1 MYKKKEKTN
10 YKQSPQSTILQLGGS
25 FVLEGGRQDWEVYGL
40 YGGKR
45 GWGGGLCF
53 LLQKSFCF
61 HDVHLDSICNLCICI
76 IIHRIITIYAI
87 NEQIKFCIFSHIF

>member
-10 YKQSPQSTILQLGGS
+10 YKQSPQSTILKLGGY

-45 GWGGGLCF
+45 GWGGGLFFFIAKIF
-53 LLQKSFCF
+53 L
-61 HDVHLDSICNLCICI
+61 
-76 IIHRIITIYAI
+76 
-87 NEQIKFCIFSHIF
+87 FS